1 MKFNFKALH
10 SLQERYEESS
20 RILKKYPERI
30 PIICER
36 STSSTSDCPEIDKNK
51 FLVNIDLTVGQFI
64 YVIRRRIVI
73 PQDKALFIL
82 VNGFI
87 PCSSQYLSDIYSY
100 HKDMDGFLYIT
111 YSYEN
116 TFG

>member
-1 MKFNFKALH
+1 MKKNFKTLN
-10 SLQERYEESS
+10 SLQNRCEESS

-36 STSSTSDCPEIDKNK
+36 STSTTSDCPEIDKNK
-51 FLVNIDLTVGQFI
+51 YLVNIDLTFGQFI
-64 YVIRRRIVI
+64 YVIRQRIKI
-73 PQDKALFIL
+73 PQDKALFIFI
-82 VNGFI
+82 NGFI
-87 PCSSQYLSDIYSY
+87 PSSSQYLGDTYYY
-100 HKDMDGFLYIT
+100 HKDSDGFLYIT